1 MSDRCRVTMHE
12 PAHYEVWIQGHL
24 DPSWVSQTSVDTIR
38 RIPEAEGG
46 PITMFTAT
54 FRDQAELHGLLDRIY
69 NLNLPLISIR
79 STGRD

>member
-1 MSDRCRVTMHE
+1 MHG

-24 DPSWVSQTSVDTIR
+24 DPSWISQMTVDTIR

-46 PITMFTAT
+46 PITMLTAT
-54 FRDQAELHGLLDRIY
+54 FRDQAELHGLLNRIY

-79 STGRD
+79 STGGD

>member
-1 MSDRCRVTMHE
+1 MHG

-24 DPSWVSQTSVDTIR
+24 DPSWISQMTVDTIR

-46 PITMFTAT
+46 PITMLTAT
-54 FRDQAELHGLLDRIY
+54 FRDQAELQGLLNRIY

-79 STGRD
+79 STGGD